1 MNTLVANNIHLIYKV
16 VIVVNITNR
25 YCWNV
30 TLCSVVCASVSEKP
44 AALFHAK

>member
-1 MNTLVANNIHLIYKV
+1 MNTLVANNIHLIYE
-16 VIVVNITNR
+16 VIVVNIKNR

-30 TLCSVVCASVSEKP
+30 TLGSVVCASVSETP